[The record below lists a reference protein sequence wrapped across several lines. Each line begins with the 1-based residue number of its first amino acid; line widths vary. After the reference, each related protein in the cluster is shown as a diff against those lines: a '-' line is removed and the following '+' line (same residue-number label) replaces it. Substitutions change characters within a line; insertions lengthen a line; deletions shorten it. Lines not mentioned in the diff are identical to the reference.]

1 MFCRELLLKN
11 RCKKKQIIL
20 LFGFDYINLTTIIHG
35 VYFIIFFLQG
45 LNILSQNIIFYIF
58 SILSIAGAIMVVT
71 NKNPVISAISL
82 VLTLFSTAVLFILLN
97 AHFAAAIQVL
107 VYAGAIMV
115 LFLFTVMFLNIKDD
129 ELRFDALNIPR
140 KLTFLFIFIITT
152 GYFASKLFITTNSF
166 SKLDD
171 PHSFGTVKEVG
182 TLLFTDYLLPF
193 ELTSILIVVAIVGV
207 VVIAKVRKA

>member
-1 MFCRELLLKN
+1 
-11 RCKKKQIIL
+11 
-20 LFGFDYINLTTIIHG
+20 
-35 VYFIIFFLQG
+35 
-45 LNILSQNIIFYIF
+45 
-58 SILSIAGAIMVVT
+58 MVVS

-140 KLTFLFIFIITT
+140 RLTFLFIFIIVI
-152 GYFASKLFITTNSF
+152 GYSASKLFITSKSF
-166 SKLDD
+166 SKLSD
-171 PHSFGTVKEVG
+171 PENFGTVKEVG
-182 TLLFTDYLLPF
+182 TILFTDYLLPF